1 MMEEKDRHALIL
13 AKIDDAEEMLKVAE
27 MNYQYEFYN
36 SAVNRLYYACF
47 HIASAALLSIGI
59 EGIHRHEGVR
69 SMFSLHFIKEGRIGS
84 EWKSF
89 YATMVSYRSTADY
102 DNLKRYSREQVEE
115 LIPLVSRFIA
125 ELKNFILSASTS
137 VRL

>member
-1 MMEEKDRHALIL
+1 MTQEDIQLLIA
-13 AKIDDAEEMLKVAE
+13 AKVSDAEEMLKVAE
-27 MNYQYEFYN
+27 VNYQYEFYN

-59 EGIHRHEGVR
+59 EGVHRHEGVR
-69 SMFSLHFIKEGRIGS
+69 SMFSLHFIKEGRIGI

-102 DNLKRYSREQVEE
+102 DCFKHYSKEQVEE
-115 LIPLVSRFIA
+115 MMPLVERFIA
-125 ELKNFILSASTS
+125 ELKNYIKQQGFIS
-137 VRL
+137 R